1 MTERESLEICKLGEE
16 AVKEALSS
24 KEIEKFIKK
33 EAKKI
38 VHEKIKWYLNVI
50 LPPDEV
56 INEVV
61 FKALRNWRKNDDA

>member
-1 MTERESLEICKLGEE
+1 MTERESLEIRKLGEE
-16 AVKEALSS
+16 AVKEALSN

-38 VHEKIKWYLNVI
+38 VHEKIKWYLHEI

-56 INEVV
+56 INEIVI
-61 FKALRNWRKNDDA
+61 KALRNWRKNDA